1 MILNAYAITLA
12 LCFVAT
18 IGLHMM
24 CIRRRKGERIANFS
38 MFTLT
43 VSILVLG
50 YLLEVTSHSDID
62 ALMAAK
68 IQYLA
73 IPFVGPF
80 FIMFVADITG
90 YRTKAAHQAIMFGI
104 PMVISLTAFTCD
116 HHLLLYE
123 DYRFVT
129 SGAVPLLTVQ
139 PGILYYPIQVYVYF
153 CNIAGFAL
161 LWNHYRRVGDFARR
175 QILLIL
181 VGSIVPVVIN
191 FLFLLGV
198 NFSGANLVPIALTIA
213 VFFSWFGIK
222 RFGVLDVVPQAIDLA
237 VASMPDALILL
248 SRDFGFISGNNAAH
262 AIFPSLATLHEEQS
276 INLLQDWPE
285 GLPHF
290 DSATNPMLIQRF
302 TRSAPPDTERDDLSY
317 ELRLSPIPSAGGTNG
332 WIMLIRDV
340 TDTVLL
346 MNSLQE
352 LAFTDALTKVFNRR
366 YFMESSEREFA
377 KHKRDKQPLAVII
390 FDIDLFKGVND
401 TYGHLIGDE
410 VLAALAAKV
419 TGMLRT
425 FDLFA
430 RYGGEEFV
438 ALITNVPKKTS
449 YEIAER
455 IRIAIASNEMIFSNV
470 QFHITLSIGVCW
482 VEDANSTT
490 LQDALKHA
498 DEALYYAKEHGRNQ
512 VRQMVNGVI
521 ER

>member
-1 MILNAYAITLA
+1 MLMVYTLILVV
-12 LCFVAT
+12 CFVAN
-18 IGLHMM
+18 IGLLMI
-24 CIRRRKGERIANFS
+24 CIRRRKGERIANFC

-43 VSILVLG
+43 VSLLVLG

-80 FIMFVADITG
+80 YILFIADITG
-90 YRTKAAHQAIMFGI
+90 YRMKTIPQAIMLGI
-104 PMVISLTAFTCD
+104 PIAISAIAFTCD

-123 DYRFVT
+123 GYRFAT
-129 SGAVPLLTVQ
+129 EDAIPLLTVQ
-139 PGILYYPIQVYVYF
+139 PGLLYYPIQVYIYL
-153 CNIAGFAL
+153 CNIAGFVL
-161 LWNHYRRVGDFARR
+161 LWLHYRRVGDFARK
-175 QILLIL
+175 QIQLIL
-181 VGSIVPVVIN
+181 VGSIIPVVMN
-191 FLFLLGV
+191 LLFLLGV
-198 NFSGANLVPIALTIA
+198 NFSGANLVPVALTAA
-213 VFFSWFGIK
+213 VFFSWFGIT

-248 SRDFGFISGNNAAH
+248 SRDFGFISGNNSAH
-262 AIFPSLATLHEEQS
+262 TIFPGLSALHDEQS
-276 INLLQDWPE
+276 INHLSDWPE
-285 GLPHF
+285 ELPQF
-290 DSATNPMLIQRF
+290 SEETNPMLIQRF
-302 TRSAPPDTERDDLSY
+302 TRPAPEQTERDALSY

-352 LAFTDALTKVFNRR
+352 QAFTDALTKVSNRR

-377 KHKRDKQPLAVII
+377 KHRRDKQHLAVII
-390 FDIDLFKGVND
+390 FDIDLFKSVND

-410 VLAALAAKV
+410 VLAALAARV
-419 TGMLRT
+419 TAMLRT

-455 IRIAIASNEMIFSNV
+455 IRIAIASNEMIFDDV
-470 QFHITLSIGVCW
+470 QFFISVSIGVCW
-482 VEDANSTT
+482 VEDANTTT

-498 DEALYYAKEHGRNQ
+498 DDALYYAKEHGRNQ
-512 VRQMVNGVI
+512 VRQIVNGVI